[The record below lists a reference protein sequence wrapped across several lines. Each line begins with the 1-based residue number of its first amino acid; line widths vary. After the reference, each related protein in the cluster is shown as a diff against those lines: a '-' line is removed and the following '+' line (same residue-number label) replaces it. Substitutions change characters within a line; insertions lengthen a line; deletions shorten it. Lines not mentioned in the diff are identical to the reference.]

1 MVTSLPDCKRE
12 TGEGHQ
18 CEVEVNKNIVCC
30 RFYYDSAANPGKFS
44 KEQLV
49 EIRKTSLSRI
59 HCDNGDHVK
68 LMQPLGFRKP
78 SQMYDQVMI

>member
-1 MVTSLPDCKRE
+1 M
-12 TGEGHQ
+12 
-18 CEVEVNKNIVCC
+18 EVNKNIVCC